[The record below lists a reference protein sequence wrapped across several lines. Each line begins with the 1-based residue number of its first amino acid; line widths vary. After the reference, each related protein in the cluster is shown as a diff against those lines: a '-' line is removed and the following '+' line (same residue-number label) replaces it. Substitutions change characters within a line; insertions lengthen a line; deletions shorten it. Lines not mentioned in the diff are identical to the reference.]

1 MGIGRNEDGTKS
13 RFSHSLLQGFD
24 RPTAA
29 PPFSPIPSPYGA
41 GMPLPSS
48 LSSPLSTTSLPQSG
62 TPTGFQPYRPS
73 LSMPPQPIPY
83 HPGLLPP
90 SYASLSHE
98 ADPVY
103 QAQMAR
109 YMAAMSRGVGVPS
122 IPSYPAGYPLHPSLL
137 PPGSVSPAFY
147 SGGQAEMALLHDQ
160 LRAEEMRRMGELEAE
175 LRQSKSGV
183 SSPTHRPPSSGEALH
198 RLSRIA
204 SQPGEPFKPGKRPLG
219 PGGPIPTGLKLPTKP
234 LDFSELRGTAARP
247 LMVSTPSPPCSPPL
261 PSPPS
266 VSRCMPYV
274 PKPRDRSRAALTA
287 TSTPKKLFVRPFEDD
302 YSVSPIAAP
311 GEGEVEVM
319 GELKV
324 VRPESEIALEELSSQ
339 KEEQEDSDYESM
351 SSDSSIKKEGDN
363 KGMVCPTSGHVL
375 TDEECDKKDV
385 VVFREP
391 ESELP
396 SQQKDKLKY
405 LRYFRL
411 VTHRKKNDIEIQKLE
426 KRKSRLRERSPSPPP
441 VEDDFLGRSAS
452 PTLPL
457 PSVPPHLNKLPESH
471 AKVMYLSAIGLCRN
485 TEEQKLNHEQV
496 WSAVL
501 EDRLTRDRESTVNKF
516 FVRLRSITEQ
526 DQGVKRSWNG
536 VDVEEV
542 LPSGL
547 RTPLNIPSCEALSR
561 LQEGNEGRVS
571 LPSSVEINLCSLQ
584 PIAQPSLLVQEV
596 KQEPTMFSSAAPPAH
611 LQHHGLPRN
620 LSPFT
625 RASDSVVEPEDLSQ
639 PAKRRKPNSPI
650 PWQGIDAITEAYK
663 KFRTG
668 GPQCFFLLCPSTVCQ
683 GWKDVPSL

>member
-1 MGIGRNEDGTKS
+1 MKRAGAKS

-29 PPFSPIPSPYGA
+29 PPFSPIPSSYHS

-48 LSSPLSTTSLPQSG
+48 LPTTSLPQAG

-90 SYASLSHE
+90 SYASLPHE

-109 YMAAMSRGVGVPS
+109 YMAAMGRGVPS
-122 IPSYPAGYPLHPSLL
+122 IPSYPAGFPLHPSLL

-160 LRAEEMRRMGELEAE
+160 LRAEEIRRMGELEAE
-175 LRQSKSGV
+175 MRKPGM

-219 PGGPIPTGLKLPTKP
+219 PGGSIPPGIKLPTKP

-247 LMVSTPSPPCSPPL
+247 LVVSTPSPPCSPCSPCSPPL

-266 VSRCMPYV
+266 VSRCLPYV
-274 PKPRDRSRAALTA
+274 PKPKDRSRAALTA

-324 VRPESEIALEELSSQ
+324 KTEMGEIALEELGSQ

-351 SSDSSIKKEGDN
+351 ASDSSIKKEGDN

-385 VVFREP
+385 AVFREP
-391 ESELP
+391 DPELP

-441 VEDDFLGRSAS
+441 AEDDILGRSAS

-485 TEEQKLNHEQV
+485 TEEQKVCHEQV

-516 FVRLRSITEQ
+516 FVRLRSVTEQ
-526 DQGVKRSWNG
+526 EQEQGVKRSWNSL
-536 VDVEEV
+536 EEV
-542 LPSGL
+542 LPSSGL
-547 RTPLNIPSCEALSR
+547 RTPLNIPSCEALVSR
-561 LQEGNEGRVS
+561 LQEGSEARVS

-596 KQEPTMFSSAAPPAH
+596 KQEPYSAAPPAH

-625 RASDSVVEPEDLSQ
+625 RGVSDCAPVEPEDLSQ
-639 PAKRRKPNSPI
+639 PAKRRKPSSPP

-668 GPQCFFLLCPSTVCQ
+668 APQYFVFLCHSGFAPATFHIIRESNN
-683 GWKDVPSL
+683 